1 MSIRFL
7 FIAIILISGSILRV
21 DDLKA
26 QCNPGELAENCI
38 SQLDTNF
45 HFLKSYELDGL
56 NGEKEMIEHSYVLT
70 RSTDYLI
77 NLCSDAETEMDVAIE
92 IFDSNRKSV
101 ASSKT
106 DSLLNSSLEF
116 DCRVTGI
123 YYLQYTFIDSQS
135 HCGASAIGFKSD

>member
-1 MSIRFL
+1 MGTRFL
-7 FIAIILISGSILRV
+7 FISIIMISGSFLRV

-26 QCNPGELAENCI
+26 QCNPGELVENCI

-45 HFLKSYELDGL
+45 HFLKSYQLDGQEGD
-56 NGEKEMIEHSYVLT
+56 NTMIEHSYVLT

-77 NLCSDAETEMDVAIE
+77 NLCSEAEAEMDIAIE
-92 IFDSNRKSV
+92 IFDSNRKRV

-106 DSLLNSSLEF
+106 DSLLNNTLEY

-123 YYLQYTFIDSQS
+123 YYLQYTFINSKSQ
-135 HCGASAIGFKSD
+135 CGASVIGFKSD